1 MKEKMINLRISEEDY
16 RKIKE
21 FAQNKGNLSVSAF
34 IRFACMS
41 YIEYDKNRL
50 EAEKMASIFKN
61 DLIKR
66 GNL

>member
-16 RKIKE
+16 KKIKK
-21 FAQNKGNLSVSAF
+21 FVQNKGNLSVSAF

-50 EAEKMASIFKN
+50 EAEKMA
-61 DLIKR
+61 
-66 GNL
+66 